1 MNEDKKL
8 QIATFRFGII
18 GDFVTG
24 ARLDYGDRE
33 RLLKDKSI
41 RRYQIPFSNRTVIAR
56 NTIEK
61 WICDYKKAGFR
72 LEGLYPKIRVDKGKN
87 RFLSTEIK
95 LNILELKKQNPELT
109 VPALIKL
116 LKYKKLLTEGQ
127 RLNHSTIYQFL
138 KREKIEKVNLEA
150 KDKRKFEALHPNQIW
165 QSDVMHGPY
174 VDVNGKKKKVYLIA
188 IIDDFSR
195 MIIGADFYLS
205 ETRESFI
212 HCLQEA
218 VMARGLPQKLYID
231 NGSCFRALHLEQ
243 IAAQLGIAIHHSRPY
258 TPQGRGKIE
267 RWFKHVRDNFLLP
280 YTDKKL
286 DLKSLKEDFEQWVL
300 EYNHRLHSS
309 TNEKPIERYKNN
321 LQAVRP
327 APHDITKY
335 FRQIEWRRVR
345 KDRTVKLNNL
355 SYEVPVNLI
364 DRKIELRFFPD
375 DPNSVEI
382 YFDNKSHGF
391 AKIVDLH
398 VNSTIGRNWEPL
410 PLKKDPI
417 LIEQK
422 VETGLLKF
430 NEDL

>member
-24 ARLDYGDRE
+24 TRLDYGERE

-41 RRYQIPFSNRTVIAR
+41 RSYQIPFSNRTMIAR

-72 LEGLYPKIRVDKGKN
+72 LEGLYPKVRLDKGRS
-87 RFLSTEIK
+87 RFLSSEIK

-116 LKYKKLLTEGQ
+116 LKYKKLLSEEQ
-127 RLNHSTIYQFL
+127 RLNSSTIYQFL
-138 KREKIEKVNLEA
+138 KRERIEKVNLEA

-174 VDVNGKKKKVYLIA
+174 VDVDGRKRKVYLIA

-195 MIIGADFYLS
+195 MIISADFYLS

-286 DLKSLKEDFEQWVL
+286 DLKSLKDDFEQWVL
-300 EYNHRLHSS
+300 EYNYRLHSS

-391 AKIVDLH
+391 AKVVDLH
-398 VNSTIGRNWEPL
+398 VNSIIGRDWEPL
-410 PLKKDPI
+410 PLKNEPVLK
-417 LIEQK
+417 EEK
-422 VETGLLKF
+422 VVTGLLKF
-430 NEDL
+430 TEDL